1 MLRHRSFVV
10 SSIRRKI
17 ASGFVA
23 RGPFHS
29 LLADGSAL
37 PGGGSER
44 IIEDVIRAEVAADE
58 PLHSGLKNPWLGKV
72 DRAIG
77 AVAEPV
83 AAALVVAEVVIL
95 ASGVFS
101 RWVLRSSLVWTDE
114 LATILFLW
122 LAMIGAVIALRRGE
136 HMRLTALVRIA
147 GRAKPWFDAASSVVV
162 ALFCLEM
169 LPASQKLFAAEIG
182 TATPALGISSS
193 WLVLSIFVGMALLF
207 VASLL
212 RLADSDRRIVLTV
225 VACTAA
231 LALAAWLAR
240 PLLMQLGNVN
250 LVLFFVVLV
259 LIFVAIGVPIAF
271 AFGTATLS
279 YLFLTTTV
287 PLTVVVSRIEDG
299 ISNLTLLA
307 VPLFVLLGL
316 LMGMTG
322 IARHLVQA
330 LAAAVG
336 RIRGGL
342 GIVLIF
348 AMYLV
353 SGISGSKT
361 ADMAAVAPV
370 LFPEMRRRGIE
381 RPELISLL
389 NASASMSETIP
400 PSLVLIIVG
409 SVMSVSIAAL
419 FTAGLLPAA
428 VAAAILLI
436 VTVWRARRDNTEL
449 AERPGWRR
457 VLRYFAVALPGFALP
472 LVIRGFVLGGIATAT
487 EVSTV
492 GIIYSVLVGLFVYR
506 EFDLKRVYPILR
518 ESASLTGAIMLI
530 IAGATTMAWAL
541 TQSGFAQQLAA
552 VLGKLP
558 GGAPTFLAV
567 SCLLFIVLGSVL
579 EGIPAI
585 VLFGPLLFPIAA
597 ALHINEVHYAICA
610 ILAMGIGLHSPP
622 LGVGYYA
629 ACIIGKAP
637 PDEAMLRVL
646 PYMSAIVLALIL
658 VAAFPWLSLG
668 FLKH

>member
-1 MLRHRSFVV
+1 M
-10 SSIRRKI
+10 
-17 ASGFVA
+17 
-23 RGPFHS
+23 
-29 LLADGSAL
+29 
-37 PGGGSER
+37 
-44 IIEDVIRAEVAADE
+44 
-58 PLHSGLKNPWLGKV
+58 
-72 DRAIG
+72 
-77 AVAEPV
+77 
-83 AAALVVAEVVIL
+83 
-95 ASGVFS
+95 
-101 RWVLRSSLVWTDE
+101 WTDE

-122 LAMIGAVIALRRGE
+122 LAMLGAVSAARRGE
-136 HMRLTALVRIA
+136 HMRLTAIVTRA
-147 GRAKPWFDAASSVVV
+147 GAARPWFDAASSVVV

-169 LPASQKLFAAEIG
+169 LPASQKLLAAE
-182 TATPALGISSS
+182 TLTTTPALGISSS
-193 WLVLSIFVGMALLF
+193 WLIGSIFVGMALLF
-207 VASLL
+207 VVSLL
-212 RLADSDRRIVLTV
+212 RLLDSDPRIVLTV
-225 VACTAA
+225 VACTV
-231 LALAAWLAR
+231 ALAASAWLAH
-240 PLLMQLGNVN
+240 PLLMQLGNLN

-279 YLFLTTTV
+279 YLFLTTTI
-287 PLTVVVSRIEDG
+287 PLTVVVGRMEDG
-299 ISNLTLLA
+299 MSNLILLA

-316 LMGMTG
+316 LMEMTG
-322 IARHLVQA
+322 IAKRLVQA

-342 GIVLIF
+342 GVVLIF

-409 SVMSVSIAAL
+409 SVMSVSISAL

-428 VAAAILLI
+428 VAATLLLI
-436 VTVWRARRDNTEL
+436 VTVWRAQRDNTNL
-449 AERPGWRR
+449 AERPAWRQ
-457 VLRYFAVALPGFALP
+457 VLWYFVIAIPGFALP

-492 GIIYSVLVGLFVYR
+492 GILYAVLVGMFVYR
-506 EFDLKRVYPILR
+506 EFDFKRLYPMLR

-530 IAGATTMAWAL
+530 IAAATSMAWAL
-541 TQSGFAQQLAA
+541 TQSGFAQQLAG
-552 VLGKLP
+552 VLGRLP
-558 GGAPTFLAV
+558 GGAPTFLAM
-567 SCLLFIVLGSVL
+567 SCILFIVLGSVL

-585 VLFGPLLFPIAA
+585 VLFGPLLFPIAG
-597 ALHINEVHYAICA
+597 ALHINEVHYAICV

-637 PDEAMLRVL
+637 PDEAMVRVI
-646 PYMSAIVLALIL
+646 PYMSAIVVALIL

-668 FLKH
+668 FLKQ